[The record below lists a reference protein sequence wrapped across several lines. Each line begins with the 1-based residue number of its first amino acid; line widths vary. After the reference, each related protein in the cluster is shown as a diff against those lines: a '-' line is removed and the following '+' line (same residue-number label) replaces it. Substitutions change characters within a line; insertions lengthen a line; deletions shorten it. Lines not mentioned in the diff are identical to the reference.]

1 MRKIITFLG
10 ILAVLPMLTVAIMD
24 NYPTE
29 VEGTKS
35 AGEDAPGRIGTKS
48 YGSANNGIV
57 CGDRLCSEVPGGQA
71 AFEKE
76 TAIPASPI
84 LPQDSTPM
92 LTQPGFFPFD
102 DPNLDKRI
110 LTLDKTIQMQ
120 EKLAKSQIDTNNGIP
135 SRGGELSPSD
145 PARVPSSS
153 GQSGWASL
161 KVLPPHAKAAALIT
175 WNESLQREIIQ
186 AYDEL
191 QQYISDSQITED
203 EMPEVERIQAEL
215 KTMQQQ
221 SEHVLS
227 LATQLNEDRQQWE
240 EEISSLDNPRDRDAT
255 QAMRQKLAEE
265 QTVIK
270 SMSTIT
276 RQLQESILK
285 LMQ

>member
-1 MRKIITFLG
+1 MRKIVTYLG
-10 ILAVLPMLTVAIMD
+10 LLAVLPMLTVAISD
-24 NYPTE
+24 NYPTDAD
-29 VEGTKS
+29 GTKCQ
-35 AGEDAPGRIGTKS
+35 GENAPGRVGAKS
-48 YGSANNGIV
+48 YGSANQNIV
-57 CGDRLCSEVPGGQA
+57 CGDRLCSEIPGGKA

-76 TAIPASPI
+76 TAIPESPI
-84 LPQDSTPM
+84 LPQDTTPM
-92 LTQPGFFPFD
+92 VTKPDFFPFD
-102 DPNLDKRI
+102 DPNLDTRI
-110 LTLDKTIQMQ
+110 LTLYKTIQMQ
-120 EKLAKSQIDTNNGIP
+120 EKLAKSKMETENGIP
-135 SRGGELSPSD
+135 ARGELSPTA
-145 PARVPSSS
+145 PARSE
-153 GQSGWASL
+153 QTGWASL

-227 LATQLNEDRQQWE
+227 LATQLIEDRQQWE
-240 EEISSLDNPRDRDAT
+240 EEISSLDNPRDRDTT
-255 QAMRQKLAEE
+255 QAMRQKLVEE

>member
-1 MRKIITFLG
+1 MRKIVTYLG
-10 ILAVLPMLTVAIMD
+10 LLAVLPMLTVAISD
-24 NYPTE
+24 NYPTDAD
-29 VEGTKS
+29 GTKS
-35 AGEDAPGRIGTKS
+35 QGENAPGRVGAKS
-48 YGSANNGIV
+48 YGSANQNIV
-57 CGDRLCSEVPGGQA
+57 CGDRLCSEIPGGKA

-76 TAIPASPI
+76 TAIPESPI
-84 LPQDSTPM
+84 LPQDTTPM
-92 LTQPGFFPFD
+92 VTQPDFFPFD
-102 DPNLDKRI
+102 DPNLDTRI

-120 EKLAKSQIDTNNGIP
+120 EKLAKSKMETENGIP
-135 SRGGELSPSD
+135 ARGELSPTA
-145 PARVPSSS
+145 PARSE
-153 GQSGWASL
+153 QTGWASL

-175 WNESLQREIIQ
+175 WNESLQREILK

-227 LATQLNEDRQQWE
+227 LATQLIEDRQQWE
-240 EEISSLDNPRDRDAT
+240 EEISSLDNPRDRDTT
-255 QAMRQKLAEE
+255 QAMRQKLVEE

>member
-1 MRKIITFLG
+1 MRKIVTYLG
-10 ILAVLPMLTVAIMD
+10 LLAVLPMLTVAISD
-24 NYPTE
+24 NYPTDAD
-29 VEGTKS
+29 GTKS
-35 AGEDAPGRIGTKS
+35 QGENAPGRVGAKS
-48 YGSANNGIV
+48 YGSANQNIV
-57 CGDRLCSEVPGGQA
+57 CGDRLCSEVPGGKA

-76 TAIPASPI
+76 TAIPESPI
-84 LPQDSTPM
+84 LPQDTTPM
-92 LTQPGFFPFD
+92 VTQQDFFPFD
-102 DPNLDKRI
+102 DPNLDTRI

-120 EKLAKSQIDTNNGIP
+120 EKLAKSKMETENGIP
-135 SRGGELSPSD
+135 ARGELSPTA
-145 PARVPSSS
+145 PARSE
-153 GQSGWASL
+153 QTGWASL

-255 QAMRQKLAEE
+255 QAMRQKLVEE

>member
-1 MRKIITFLG
+1 MRKIVTYLG
-10 ILAVLPMLTVAIMD
+10 LLAVLPMLTVAIMD

-35 AGEDAPGRIGTKS
+35 AGENAPGRIGTKS
-48 YGSANNGIV
+48 YGSANNGVV

-84 LPQDSTPM
+84 LPQDTTPM
-92 LTQPGFFPFD
+92 VTQPGFFPFD

-135 SRGGELSPSD
+135 ARGGELSPPD
-145 PARVPSSS
+145 PARVPSKT

-161 KVLPPHAKAAALIT
+161 EVLPPHAKAAALIT

-203 EMPEVERIQAEL
+203 EKSEVESLLAEL
-215 KTMQQQ
+215 KTLQQQ

-227 LATQLNEDRQQWE
+227 LATKLNDDKQQWE

-265 QTVIK
+265 QTVTA
-270 SMSTIT
+270 SMSAIT

>member
-1 MRKIITFLG
+1 MRKIVTYLG
-10 ILAVLPMLTVAIMD
+10 LLAVLPMLTVAISD
-24 NYPTE
+24 NYPTDAD
-29 VEGTKS
+29 GTKS
-35 AGEDAPGRIGTKS
+35 QGENAPGRVGAKS
-48 YGSANNGIV
+48 YGSANSNIV
-57 CGDRLCSEVPGGQA
+57 CGDRLCSEVPGGKA

-76 TAIPASPI
+76 TAIPESPI
-84 LPQDSTPM
+84 LPQDTTPM
-92 LTQPGFFPFD
+92 VTQQDFFPFD
-102 DPNLDKRI
+102 DPNLDTRI

-120 EKLAKSQIDTNNGIP
+120 EKLAKSKMETENGIP
-135 SRGGELSPSD
+135 ARGELSPTA
-145 PARVPSSS
+145 PARSE
-153 GQSGWASL
+153 QTGWASL

-227 LATQLNEDRQQWE
+227 LATQLIEDRQQWE
-240 EEISSLDNPRDRDAT
+240 EEISSLDNPRDRDTT
-255 QAMRQKLAEE
+255 QAMRQKLVEE

>member
-1 MRKIITFLG
+1 MRKIVTYLG
-10 ILAVLPMLTVAIMD
+10 LLAVLPMLTVAISD
-24 NYPTE
+24 NYPTDAD
-29 VEGTKS
+29 GTKS
-35 AGEDAPGRIGTKS
+35 QGENAPGRVGAKS
-48 YGSANNGIV
+48 YGSANQNIV
-57 CGDRLCSEVPGGQA
+57 CGDRLCSEVPGGKA

-76 TAIPASPI
+76 TAIPESPI
-84 LPQDSTPM
+84 LPQDTTPM
-92 LTQPGFFPFD
+92 VTKPDFFPFD
-102 DPNLDKRI
+102 DPNLDTRI

-120 EKLAKSQIDTNNGIP
+120 EKLAKSKMETENGIP
-135 SRGGELSPSD
+135 ARGELSPTA
-145 PARVPSSS
+145 PARSE
-153 GQSGWASL
+153 QTGWASL

-203 EMPEVERIQAEL
+203 EMSEVERILAEL

-255 QAMRQKLAEE
+255 QAMRQKLVEE

>member
-1 MRKIITFLG
+1 MRKIVTYLG
-10 ILAVLPMLTVAIMD
+10 LLAVLPMLTVAISD
-24 NYPTE
+24 NYPTDAD
-29 VEGTKS
+29 GTKS
-35 AGEDAPGRIGTKS
+35 QGENAPGRVGAKS
-48 YGSANNGIV
+48 YGSANQNIV
-57 CGDRLCSEVPGGQA
+57 CGDRLCSEVPGGKA

-76 TAIPASPI
+76 TVIPESPI
-84 LPQDSTPM
+84 LPQDTTPM
-92 LTQPGFFPFD
+92 VTKPDFFPFD
-102 DPNLDKRI
+102 DPNLDTRI

-120 EKLAKSQIDTNNGIP
+120 EKLAKSKMETENGIP
-135 SRGGELSPSD
+135 ARGGELSPSD

-203 EMPEVERIQAEL
+203 EMSDVERIQADL

-255 QAMRQKLAEE
+255 QAMRQKLVEE

>member
-1 MRKIITFLG
+1 MRKIVTYLG
-10 ILAVLPMLTVAIMD
+10 LLAVLPMLTVAISD
-24 NYPTE
+24 NYPTDAD
-29 VEGTKS
+29 GTKS
-35 AGEDAPGRIGTKS
+35 QGENAPGRVGAKS
-48 YGSANNGIV
+48 YGSANQNIV
-57 CGDRLCSEVPGGQA
+57 CGDRLCSEIPGGKA
-71 AFEKE
+71 TFEKE
-76 TAIPASPI
+76 TAIPESPI
-84 LPQDSTPM
+84 LPQDTTPM
-92 LTQPGFFPFD
+92 VTKPDFFPFD
-102 DPNLDKRI
+102 DPNLDTRI

-120 EKLAKSQIDTNNGIP
+120 EKLAKSKMETENGIP
-135 SRGGELSPSD
+135 ARGELSPTA
-145 PARVPSSS
+145 PARSE
-153 GQSGWASL
+153 QTGWASL
-161 KVLPPHAKAAALIT
+161 KVLPPHAKAAALMT

-227 LATQLNEDRQQWE
+227 LSTQLIEDRQQWE
-240 EEISSLDNPRDRDAT
+240 EEISSLDNPRDRDTT
-255 QAMRQKLAEE
+255 QAMRQKLVEE

>member
-1 MRKIITFLG
+1 MRKIVTYLG
-10 ILAVLPMLTVAIMD
+10 LLAVLPMLTVAISD
-24 NYPTE
+24 NYPTDAD
-29 VEGTKS
+29 GTKS
-35 AGEDAPGRIGTKS
+35 QGENAPGRVGAKS
-48 YGSANNGIV
+48 YGSANQNIV
-57 CGDRLCSEVPGGQA
+57 CGDRLCSEIPGGKA

-76 TAIPASPI
+76 TAIPESPI
-84 LPQDSTPM
+84 LPQDTTPM
-92 LTQPGFFPFD
+92 VTKPDFFPFD
-102 DPNLDKRI
+102 DPNLDTRI

-120 EKLAKSQIDTNNGIP
+120 EKLAKSKMETENGIP
-135 SRGGELSPSD
+135 ARGELSPTA
-145 PARVPSSS
+145 PARSE
-153 GQSGWASL
+153 QTGWASL

-255 QAMRQKLAEE
+255 QAMRQKLVEE

-276 RQLQESILK
+276 KQLQESILK

>member
-1 MRKIITFLG
+1 MRKIVTYLG
-10 ILAVLPMLTVAIMD
+10 LLAVLPMLTVAISD
-24 NYPTE
+24 NYPTDAD
-29 VEGTKS
+29 GTKS
-35 AGEDAPGRIGTKS
+35 QGENAPGRVGAKS
-48 YGSANNGIV
+48 YGSANQNIV
-57 CGDRLCSEVPGGQA
+57 CGDRLCSEIPGGKA
-71 AFEKE
+71 TFEKE
-76 TAIPASPI
+76 TAIPESPI
-84 LPQDSTPM
+84 LPQDTTPM
-92 LTQPGFFPFD
+92 VTQPDFFPFD
-102 DPNLDKRI
+102 DPNLDTRI

-120 EKLAKSQIDTNNGIP
+120 EKLAKSKMETENGIP
-135 SRGGELSPSD
+135 ARGELSPTA
-145 PARVPSSS
+145 PARSE
-153 GQSGWASL
+153 QTGWASL

-227 LATQLNEDRQQWE
+227 LATQLIEDRQQWE
-240 EEISSLDNPRDRDAT
+240 EEISSLDNPRDRDTT
-255 QAMRQKLAEE
+255 QAMRQKLVEE

>member
-1 MRKIITFLG
+1 MRKIVTYLG
-10 ILAVLPMLTVAIMD
+10 LLAVLPMLTVAISD
-24 NYPTE
+24 NYPTDAD
-29 VEGTKS
+29 GIKS
-35 AGEDAPGRIGTKS
+35 QGENAPGRVGAKS
-48 YGSANNGIV
+48 YGSANQNIV
-57 CGDRLCSEVPGGQA
+57 CGDRLCSEIPGGKA

-76 TAIPASPI
+76 TAIPESPI
-84 LPQDSTPM
+84 VPQDTTPM
-92 LTQPGFFPFD
+92 VTKPDFFPFD
-102 DPNLDKRI
+102 DPNLDTRI

-120 EKLAKSQIDTNNGIP
+120 EKLAKSKMETENGIP
-135 SRGGELSPSD
+135 ARGELSPTA
-145 PARVPSSS
+145 PARSE
-153 GQSGWASL
+153 QTGWASL

-227 LATQLNEDRQQWE
+227 LATQLIEDRQQWE

>member
-1 MRKIITFLG
+1 MRKIVTYLAL
-10 ILAVLPMLTVAIMD
+10 LAVLPMLTVAISD
-24 NYPTE
+24 NYPTDAD
-29 VEGTKS
+29 GTKS
-35 AGEDAPGRIGTKS
+35 QGENAPGRVGAKS
-48 YGSANNGIV
+48 YGSANQNIV
-57 CGDRLCSEVPGGQA
+57 CGDRLCSEIPGGKA

-76 TAIPASPI
+76 TAIPESPI
-84 LPQDSTPM
+84 LPQDTTPM
-92 LTQPGFFPFD
+92 VTKPDFFPFD
-102 DPNLDKRI
+102 DPNLDTRI

-120 EKLAKSQIDTNNGIP
+120 EKLAKSKMETENGIP
-135 SRGGELSPSD
+135 ARGELSPTA
-145 PARVPSSS
+145 PARSE
-153 GQSGWASL
+153 QTGWASL

-227 LATQLNEDRQQWE
+227 LATQLIEDRQQWE
-240 EEISSLDNPRDRDAT
+240 EEISSLDNPRDRDTT
-255 QAMRQKLAEE
+255 QAMRQKLVEE

-276 RQLQESILK
+276 KQLQESILK
-285 LMQ
+285 LLQ

>member
-1 MRKIITFLG
+1 MRKIVTYLG
-10 ILAVLPMLTVAIMD
+10 LLAVLPMLTVAISD
-24 NYPTE
+24 NYPTDAD
-29 VEGTKS
+29 GTKS
-35 AGEDAPGRIGTKS
+35 QGENAPGRVGAKS
-48 YGSANNGIV
+48 YGSANQNIV
-57 CGDRLCSEVPGGQA
+57 CGDRLCSEIPGGKA
-71 AFEKE
+71 TFEKE
-76 TAIPASPI
+76 TAIPESPI
-84 LPQDSTPM
+84 LPQDTTPM
-92 LTQPGFFPFD
+92 VTKPDFFPFD
-102 DPNLDKRI
+102 DPNLDTRI

-120 EKLAKSQIDTNNGIP
+120 EKLAKSKMETENGIP
-135 SRGGELSPSD
+135 ARGELSPTA
-145 PARVPSSS
+145 PARSE
-153 GQSGWASL
+153 QTGWASL
-161 KVLPPHAKAAALIT
+161 KVLPPHAKAAALMT

-227 LATQLNEDRQQWE
+227 LATQLIEDRQQWE
-240 EEISSLDNPRDRDAT
+240 EEISSLDNPRDRDTT
-255 QAMRQKLAEE
+255 QAMRQKLVEE

>member
-1 MRKIITFLG
+1 MRKIVTYLG
-10 ILAVLPMLTVAIMD
+10 LLAVLPMLTVAISD
-24 NYPTE
+24 NYPTDAD
-29 VEGTKS
+29 GTKS
-35 AGEDAPGRIGTKS
+35 QGENAPGRVGAKS
-48 YGSANNGIV
+48 YGSANQNIV
-57 CGDRLCSEVPGGQA
+57 CGDRLCSEIPGGKA

-76 TAIPASPI
+76 TVIPESPI
-84 LPQDSTPM
+84 LPQDATPM
-92 LTQPGFFPFD
+92 VTQPDFFPFD

-120 EKLAKSQIDTNNGIP
+120 EKLAKSKMETENGIP
-135 SRGGELSPSD
+135 ARGELSPTA
-145 PARVPSSS
+145 PARSE
-153 GQSGWASL
+153 QTGWASL

-227 LATQLNEDRQQWE
+227 LATQLIEDRQQWE
-240 EEISSLDNPRDRDAT
+240 EEISSLDNPRDRDTT
-255 QAMRQKLAEE
+255 QAMRQKLVEE

>member
-1 MRKIITFLG
+1 MRKIVTYLAL
-10 ILAVLPMLTVAIMD
+10 LAVLPMLTVAISD
-24 NYPTE
+24 NYPTDAD
-29 VEGTKS
+29 GTKS
-35 AGEDAPGRIGTKS
+35 QGENAPGRVGAKS
-48 YGSANNGIV
+48 YGSANQNIV
-57 CGDRLCSEVPGGQA
+57 CGDRLCSEIPGGKA

-76 TAIPASPI
+76 TAIPESPI
-84 LPQDSTPM
+84 LPQDTTPM
-92 LTQPGFFPFD
+92 VTKPDFFPFD
-102 DPNLDKRI
+102 DPNLDTRI

-120 EKLAKSQIDTNNGIP
+120 EKLAKSKMETENGIP
-135 SRGGELSPSD
+135 ARGELSPTA
-145 PARVPSSS
+145 PARSE
-153 GQSGWASL
+153 QTGWASL

-255 QAMRQKLAEE
+255 QAMRQKLVEE

-276 RQLQESILK
+276 KQLQESILK

>member
-1 MRKIITFLG
+1 LIPIMRKIITFLG
-10 ILAVLPMLTVAIMD
+10 ILAVLPMLTVTIMD

-35 AGEDAPGRIGTKS
+35 AGSDAPGRVGTKS
-48 YGSANNGIV
+48 YGSANNGVV

-84 LPQDSTPM
+84 LPQDTTPM
-92 LTQPGFFPFD
+92 VTKPDFFPFD

-120 EKLAKSQIDTNNGIP
+120 EKLAKSKMETENGIP
-135 SRGGELSPSD
+135 ARGELSPTA
-145 PARVPSSS
+145 PARSE
-153 GQSGWASL
+153 QTGWASL

-255 QAMRQKLAEE
+255 QAMRQKLVEE

-276 RQLQESILK
+276 RHLQESILK